1 VAPAQLR
8 FVGCART
15 DQVPVAKGLTA
26 GSTSKLKI
34 SVVSIFL
41 LCCIG
46 NLLVLQH
53 TGLQREE
60 TEAPL
65 LLGGPRHLTP
75 HWALGCRG
83 LVRDPL
89 VPRVQGVGFR
99 DGPPRVQGG
108 VPAFIAPLQIFT
120 MMQSIQNFSPVPR
133 VGVRAAR
140 CSSGPF
146 GVQLAVAY
154 MARAWLCEISR
165 RSASQA
171 H

>member
-1 VAPAQLR
+1 M
-8 FVGCART
+8 
-15 DQVPVAKGLTA
+15 
-26 GSTSKLKI
+26 
-34 SVVSIFL
+34 VSIFL

-120 MMQSIQNFSPVPR
+120 MMQSIQISLL
-133 VGVRAAR
+133 
-140 CSSGPF
+140 S
-146 GVQLAVAY
+146 
-154 MARAWLCEISR
+154 RAWGCARPAAPRAPLGFNWRLRTWLVRGCVKFLAGLPR
-165 RSASQA
+165 RRIEKLVLNQCPAYYMPA
-171 H
+171 ATDV